1 MTDGEELDPRNVTF
15 SQAQGYEALPGPL
28 ALGEISKEARTK
40 LWDLLASTA
49 WGSPSGYG
57 RPLHHSRRPI
67 FAELHLDFLKLPADE
82 FNAEHNKVYKN
93 KLHKNKLYDDK
104 LYDEYRALI
113 LDSLSFNK
121 VFDLFQMIMRHPEC
135 PPTFT
140 TGVAEIFV
148 RCRLAY
154 VVDIEKPATILP
166 AATKQEGEVIVEA
179 IGEFREAGLHG
190 SEAHLRKAAALIN
203 SGDWPG
209 AIRESTHAVESVAR
223 QLAPDASSTLGPA
236 LTALEETGRLHPALK
251 KAFSNLYGYASDEE
265 GIRHSLIDDAE
276 SPAGQDE
283 AVFMLGA
290 CASFASYLWRKHRTG
305 S

>member
-1 MTDGEELDPRNVTF
+1 MTDGEELDSRNVTF

-40 LWDLLASTA
+40 LWDLLAHTA
-49 WGSPSGYG
+49 WEPPSGRHRG
-57 RPLHHSRRPI
+57 FSRLLLWEPI
-67 FAELHLDFLKLPADE
+67 FAELHLDFLNLPEDE
-82 FNAEHNKVYKN
+82 FNAHN
-93 KLHKNKLYDDK
+93 DK
-104 LYDEYRALI
+104 LYGEYRALI
-113 LDSLSFNK
+113 LDSLPFSK
-121 VFDLFQMIMRHPEC
+121 VFDLFQMIMRHPKS
-135 PPTFT
+135 PLTFT
-140 TGVAEIFV
+140 KDVAEIFV

-154 VVDIEKPATILP
+154 VVDIEHPATILP
-166 AATKQEGEVIVEA
+166 AATKQEGEAIVEA

-223 QLAPDASSTLGPA
+223 KLAPDASSTLGPA

-265 GIRHSLIDDAE
+265 GIRHSLIDDAA

>member
-1 MTDGEELDPRNVTF
+1 MADGEELNPRNVTF

-28 ALGEISKEARTK
+28 ALGEISEEARIK
-40 LWDLLASTA
+40 LWDLLARTA
-49 WGSPSGYG
+49 WEP
-57 RPLHHSRRPI
+57 PLRLLRDSRWRPI
-67 FAELHLDFLKLPADE
+67 FADMHLDFLNLPADE
-82 FNAEHNKVYKN
+82 FNAHN
-93 KLHKNKLYDDK
+93 DK
-104 LYDEYRALI
+104 LYGEYRALI
-113 LDSLSFNK
+113 LDRLPFNR
-121 VFDLFQMIMRHPEC
+121 VFDLFQMIMRHPKS
-135 PPTFT
+135 PLTFT
-140 TGVAEIFV
+140 KDVAEIFV

-223 QLAPDASSTLGPA
+223 KLAPDASSTLGPA

-265 GIRHSLIDDAE
+265 GIRHSLIDDAA

>member
-1 MTDGEELDPRNVTF
+1 MTDGEGLDPRNVTF

-28 ALGEISKEARTK
+28 ALGEINKEARTK
-40 LWDLLASTA
+40 LWDLLAHTA
-49 WGSPSGYG
+49 WLAPSGRYG
-57 RPLHHSRRPI
+57 RSLYHSWGRI
-67 FAELHLDFLKLPADE
+67 FADLHSDFLKLPKDE
-82 FNAEHNKVYKN
+82 FNADN
-93 KLHKNKLYDDK
+93 DK
-104 LYDEYRALI
+104 LYGEYRALI
-113 LDSLSFNK
+113 LDSLPFNK
-121 VFDLFQMIMRHPEC
+121 VFDLFEMIMRHPPY

-140 TGVAEIFV
+140 TDVADIFV
-148 RCRLAY
+148 DCRLAY
-154 VVDIEKPATILP
+154 VVDIEEPATILP

-223 QLAPDASSTLGPA
+223 KLAPDASSTLGPA
-236 LTALEETGRLHPALK
+236 LTSLEETGRLHPALK

-265 GIRHSLIDDAE
+265 GIRHSLIDDAA

>member
-1 MTDGEELDPRNVTF
+1 MTDGEGLDPRNVTF

-40 LWDLLASTA
+40 LWDLLARTA
-49 WGSPSGYG
+49 WEPPSGRHRG
-57 RPLHHSRRPI
+57 FSRLLLWEPI
-67 FAELHLDFLKLPADE
+67 FAVLHVDFLKLPEDE
-82 FNAEHNKVYKN
+82 FTANN
-93 KLHKNKLYDDK
+93 DK
-104 LYDEYRALI
+104 LYGEYRALI
-113 LDSLSFNK
+113 LDSLPFNK
-121 VFDLFQMIMRHPEC
+121 VFDLFQMVMRHSSY

-140 TGVAEIFV
+140 TDVAEIFV

-154 VVDIEKPATILP
+154 VVDIEEPATILP

-190 SEAHLRKAAALIN
+190 PEAHLRKAAALIN

-209 AIRESTHAVESVAR
+209 AIRESIHAVESVAR
-223 QLAPDASSTLGPA
+223 ELAPDASRTLGPA
-236 LTALEETGRLHPALK
+236 LTSLEKTGRLHPALK

-265 GIRHSLIDDAE
+265 GIRHSLIDDAA